1 MTLNKITAAI
11 CTLLACNLYAEEQQ
25 SWIVTDGSNE
35 KTVTQ
40 MKIMGSASNIES
52 IASQKGVNIYKMNSS
67 DAATF
72 SKMLH
77 LNNHRCGGYT
87 RHNSLAEAEAALAQ
101 VQASEAD
108 TLIATSYSINNAAN
122 VTPMVDAVNASNIAM
137 TIEHLSTSYTN
148 RFYTTSSG
156 LESAQWIHDNWA
168 SIASSRSDISVEYFE
183 HASWDQPSIILTING
198 TDDTDEVVV
207 LGAHIDSTVG
217 SSTGEGT
224 YAPGADD
231 DASGVAVLTEALTV
245 LVDQDY
251 HPQKTIK
258 IMGYAAE
265 EVGLLGSDAIAK
277 DYKDRGVNVIGVIQF
292 DMTNFHGSF
301 EDITIF
307 TDYTNSSQNSFVV
320 DLIETYQ
327 NIEVG
332 YSSCGYGCSD
342 HASWYQQ
349 GFAASMPFESS
360 MSDINPNIHTSR
372 DTLAN
377 SDANA
382 TTSVPFTKLAL
393 SYMGE
398 LAKGSIGNN
407 PNPEEPEVEVVNF
420 SGSVSRNEEAQL
432 GSVPAK
438 AGTDVIVEMTG
449 TNDADLYV
457 ALGSEASTSN
467 WECRPYASGSSESCT
482 VTVPANGDEPYIM
495 VRGYSS
501 RSSSY
506 NISATY
512 TPK

>member
-11 CTLLACNLYAEEQQ
+11 CTLLACNLYAEEKQ
-25 SWIVTDGSNE
+25 SWVVTGDHNVT
-35 KTVTQ
+35 TVKQ
-40 MKIMGSASNIES
+40 MMSMASAPS
-52 IASQKGVNIYKMNSS
+52 IQSISSKDGVNIYKMASA
-67 DAATF
+67 DVATF
-72 SKMLH
+72 SEMLH
-77 LNNHRCGGYT
+77 ENNKKCGGYT
-87 RHNSLAEAEAALAQ
+87 SHESLEAAELALAQ
-101 VQASEAD
+101 VQASQAD
-108 TLIATSYSINNAAN
+108 TLIATSYSINNANN

-137 TIEHLSTSYTN
+137 TIEHLSTSYAN

-156 LESAQWIHDNWA
+156 LTSAQWIHDNWA
-168 SIASSRSDISVEYFE
+168 SIAQGRSDISVEYFE
-183 HASWDQPSIILTING
+183 HANWDQPSIILTITG
-198 TDDTDEVVV
+198 TDSPDEVVV

-217 SSTGEGT
+217 NSTGEGT

-245 LVDQDY
+245 LVDKDY

-258 IMGYAAE
+258 LMGYAAE

-277 DYKDRGVNVIGVIQF
+277 SYKSQGVNVIGVMQL

-307 TDYTNSSQNSFVV
+307 TDYTNSAQNDFLV

-349 GFAASMPFESS
+349 GYAASMPFESS
-360 MSDINPNIHTSR
+360 MSDINSNIHSAN

-377 SDANA
+377 SDPNA
-382 TTSVPFTKLAL
+382 TTSVPFAKLAL

-398 LAKGSIGNN
+398 LAKGSLGDN
-407 PNPEEPEVEVVNF
+407 PNPEEPTVETLNF
-420 SGSVSRNEEAQL
+420 SGSVSRNAEDDL

-438 AGTDVIVEMTG
+438 AGTDVSIEMTG

-457 ALGSEASTSN
+457 ALGSAASTSN
-467 WECRPYASGSSESCT
+467 WECRPYASGSQESCS

-506 NISATY
+506 NVTVTY

>member
-11 CTLLACNLYAEEQQ
+11 CTLLACNLYAEEKQ

-35 KTVTQ
+35 NTVKQ
-40 MKIMGSASNIES
+40 MMIMGSAPSIQSISSN
-52 IASQKGVNIYKMNSS
+52 KGINIYKMASS
-67 DAATF
+67 EVANF
-72 SKMLH
+72 SEMLH
-77 LNNHRCGGYT
+77 VNNHKCGGYT
-87 RHNSLAEAEAALAQ
+87 SHNSLEEAQLALAE
-101 VQASEAD
+101 VQASQAD
-108 TLIATSYSINNAAN
+108 TLIATSYSINNSAN
-122 VTPMVDAVNASNIAM
+122 VTPMLEAVNASNIAM
-137 TIEHLSTSYTN
+137 TIEHLSTSYAN
-148 RFYTTSSG
+148 RYYTTSSG
-156 LESAQWIHDNWA
+156 LTSAQWIHDNWA
-168 SIASSRSDISVEYFE
+168 SIAQGRSDISVEYFD
-183 HASWDQPSIILTING
+183 HASWDQPSIILTITG
-198 TDDTDEVVV
+198 TESPDEVVV

-217 SSTGEGT
+217 NSTREGT
-224 YAPGADD
+224 FAPGADD
-231 DASGVAVLTEALTV
+231 DASGVAVLTEALNV
-245 LVDQDY
+245 VVDKDY

-258 IMGYAAE
+258 LMGYAAE

-277 DYKDRGVNVIGVIQF
+277 DYKAQGVNVIGVMQL

-307 TDYTNSSQNSFVV
+307 TDYTNSAQNNFLV

-360 MSDINPNIHTSR
+360 MSDINPNIHSAN

-382 TTSVPFTKLAL
+382 TTSVPFAKLAL

-398 LAKGSIGNN
+398 LAKGSLGDN
-407 PNPEEPEVEVVNF
+407 PTPEEPKVEVVNF

>member
-11 CTLLACNLYAEEQQ
+11 CTLLACNLYAEEKQ
-25 SWIVTDGSNE
+25 SWVVTDGSNE
-35 KTVTQ
+35 NTVKQ
-40 MKIMGSASNIES
+40 MMIMGSAPSIQSISSN
-52 IASQKGVNIYKMNSS
+52 KGVNIYKMASS
-67 DAATF
+67 DVATF
-72 SKMLH
+72 SEMLH
-77 LNNHRCGGYT
+77 VNNHRCGGYT
-87 RHNSLAEAEAALAQ
+87 SHNSLAEAEAALAQ
-101 VQASEAD
+101 VQASQAD

-137 TIEHLSTSYTN
+137 TIEHLSTSYAN
-148 RFYTTSSG
+148 RYYKTSSG
-156 LESAQWIHDNWA
+156 LSSAQWIHDNWV
-168 SIASSRSDISVEYFE
+168 SIAQGRSDISVEYFE
-183 HASWDQPSIILTING
+183 HASWDQPSIILTITG
-198 TDDTDEVVV
+198 TDSPEEVVV

-217 SSTGEGT
+217 NSTREGT
-224 YAPGADD
+224 FAPGADD

-245 LVDQDY
+245 VVDKDY
-251 HPQKTIK
+251 HPQKTVK
-258 IMGYAAE
+258 LMGYAAE

-277 DYKDRGVNVIGVIQF
+277 NYKANNVNVIGVMQL

-307 TDYTNSSQNSFVV
+307 TDYTNSAQNDFLV
-320 DLIETYQ
+320 DLIGTYQ
-327 NIEVG
+327 NINVG

-360 MSDINPNIHTSR
+360 MSDINPNIHSSK

-382 TTSVPFTKLAL
+382 TTSVPFAKLAL

-398 LAKGSIGNN
+398 LAKGSLGDN
-407 PNPEEPEVEVVNF
+407 PNPEEPKVEVINF

-467 WECRPYASGSSESCT
+467 WECRPYASGSAESCT
-482 VTVPANGDEPYIM
+482 VTVPANGNEPYIM

>member
-1 MTLNKITAAI
+1 M
-11 CTLLACNLYAEEQQ
+11 LACNLYADESQ
-25 SWIVTDGSNE
+25 SWIVTGETNVPTI
-35 KTVTQ
+35 KQ
-40 MKIMGSASNIES
+40 MMSMVSAPS
-52 IASQKGVNIYKMNSS
+52 IQSISSKEGVNIYKMASS
-67 DAATF
+67 DVATF
-72 SKMLH
+72 SEMLH
-77 LNNHRCGGYT
+77 ENNKKCGGYT
-87 RHNSLAEAEAALAQ
+87 SHTSLAAAESALAQ
-101 VQASEAD
+101 VQASNAD
-108 TLIATSYSINNAAN
+108 TLIATSYSINNAIN
-122 VTPMVDAVNASNIAM
+122 VTPMVAAVNATNIAM
-137 TIEHLSTSYTN
+137 TIEHLSTSYAN
-148 RFYTTSSG
+148 RFYTTTSG
-156 LESAQWIHDNWA
+156 VTSAQWIHDNWA
-168 SIASSRSDISVEYFE
+168 NIAAARSDISVEYYE
-183 HASWDQPSIILTING
+183 HASWDQPSVIVTITG
-198 TDDTDEVVV
+198 TDDPLEVVV

-217 SSTGEGT
+217 NSTGEGT
-224 YAPGADD
+224 SAPGADD

-245 LVDQDY
+245 LVAQDY

-258 IMGYAAE
+258 LMGYAAE

-277 DYKDRGVNVIGVIQF
+277 DYKAQGVNVIGVMQL

-307 TDYTNSSQNSFVV
+307 TDYTNSAQNDFLV
-320 DLIETYQ
+320 DLIDTYQ

-349 GFAASMPFESS
+349 GYAASMPFESS
-360 MSDINPNIHTSR
+360 MSDINSNIHSVN

-382 TTSVPFTKLAL
+382 TTSAPFAKLAL

-398 LAKGSIGNN
+398 LAKGSLGDN
-407 PNPEEPEVEVVNF
+407 PNPEEPTVDTLNF
-420 SGSVSRNEEAQL
+420 SGSVSRNNEVQL

-467 WECRPYASGSSESCT
+467 WECRPYESGSTESCT
-482 VTVPANGDEPYIM
+482 VTVPANGSEPYIM

-501 RSSSY
+501 RAASY
-506 NISATY
+506 DVTATY